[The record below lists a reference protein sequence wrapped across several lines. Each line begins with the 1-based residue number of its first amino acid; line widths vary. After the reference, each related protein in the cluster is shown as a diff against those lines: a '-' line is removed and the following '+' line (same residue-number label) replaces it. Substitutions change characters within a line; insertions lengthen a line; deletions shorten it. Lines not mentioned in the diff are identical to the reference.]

1 MKKIIRIT
9 TVPISLKN
17 LLKGQLKFMSTYYNI
32 IGISSPGDEIS
43 DIEKDEGIPVI
54 EIEMT
59 RTISPVKDLK
69 SLFQLYKTLKR
80 ENPFIVH
87 THTPKAGTLGMIAAK
102 LAGVPNRLHTIAG
115 MPLLEARGAKR
126 LLLDTVEK
134 ITYACATK
142 IYPNSFGLKDIIVNN
157 KYTNPS
163 KLKVIGNGSSNGI
176 DVDYFSIFNFKQN
189 DISSLKEILYIQNSD
204 IVFTFVGRLVAD
216 KGINELISAFK
227 KLSSKFKTIK
237 LLLVGTFES
246 ELDPLLDVTLNE
258 IENNGNI
265 ISVGWQSDVR
275 LYFAISDVLAF
286 PSYRE
291 GFPNVVMQAGAMN
304 LPSIVTDINGC
315 NEIIKNEVNGIIIP
329 PKNETKLYDAML
341 EMIEHTEKRELM
353 ASASRDIIC
362 NNYKREVIW
371 NSLLQ
376 EYKELEQSY
385 V

>member
-17 LLKGQLKFMSTYYNI
+17 LLKGQLKYMSSFYKVV
-32 IGISSPGDEIS
+32 GISSSGNTIN
-43 DIEKDEGIPVI
+43 DIKQDEGISVI
-54 EIEMT
+54 TIEMT
-59 RTISPVKDLK
+59 RTISPLKDLK
-69 SLFQLYKTLKR
+69 SLFQLYKTLKK
-80 ENPFIVH
+80 EKPFIVH

-115 MPLLEARGAKR
+115 MPLLEAVGTKR
-126 LLLDTVEK
+126 WLLDTVEK

-142 IYPNSFGLKDIIVNN
+142 IYPNSLGLKDIIVKNN
-157 KYTNPS
+157 YTKPS

-176 DVDYFSIFNFKQN
+176 DVDYFSISNLNPEVVSLLQQN
-189 DISSLKEILYIQNSD
+189 LNIQNRD

-216 KGINELISAFK
+216 KGINELIVAFK
-227 KLSSKFKTIK
+227 KLSLKFNNIK

-246 ELDPLLDVTLNE
+246 ELDPLHDSTLKE
-258 IENNGNI
+258 IENNTNI
-265 ISVGWQSDVR
+265 ISVGWQTDVR
-275 LYFAISDVLAF
+275 PYFAISDVLAF

-315 NEIIKNEVNGIIIP
+315 NEIIKHEVNGIIIP
-329 PKNETKLYDAML
+329 PKNESKLFEAML
-341 EMIEHTEKRELM
+341 DLIENTVKRELM

-371 NSLLQ
+371 KALLQ
-376 EYKELEQSY
+376 EYKDLE
-385 V
+385 